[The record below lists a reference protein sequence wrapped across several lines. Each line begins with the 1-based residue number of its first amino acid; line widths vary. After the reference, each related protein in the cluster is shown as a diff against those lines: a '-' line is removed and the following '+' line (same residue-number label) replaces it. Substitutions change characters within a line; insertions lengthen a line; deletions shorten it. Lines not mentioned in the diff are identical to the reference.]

1 MPALDRKRFISKN
14 ANAAIHQRSG
24 HDGRIVP
31 MIMVAENRDHRNS
44 FPTRQYIGTRLRMMG
59 TRWAEGLTERGRNEV
74 SGEREQVRAKRSR
87 NSHGFLY
94 PGFSQVRAKVNVR
107 DMCNAKSMKRVGQ
120 AGEAN
125 LDMLRNRMMGFHQQ
139 SLSTGRAKQ
148 RGPSVGG
155 ETSSRNWWRH
165 LTPV

>member
-1 MPALDRKRFISKN
+1 MMCTR
-14 ANAAIHQRSG
+14 
-24 HDGRIVP
+24 
-31 MIMVAENRDHRNS
+31 RD
-44 FPTRQYIGTRLRMMG
+44 
-59 TRWAEGLTERGRNEV
+59 EGVTERRRTEV
-74 SGEREQVRAKRSR
+74 LREREQVRAKRSR

-94 PGFSQVRAKVNVR
+94 PGFSQVGAKVNVR
-107 DMCNAKSMKRVGQ
+107 DLCNAKSMKRVGQ

-155 ETSSRNWWRH
+155 EASARNWWRH